1 MRAQNAYNVLAVDD
15 SPSMRAMLQQTL
27 KQAGYECDG
36 AENGQDAIDKAQEKH
51 FDLII
56 MDINMP
62 VMNGIEAITELR
74 KSESYKS
81 APIIVLST
89 ESRDEIKLKGKQAGA
104 TGWIVKPFDPVKLL
118 TALKRVLA

>member
-1 MRAQNAYNVLAVDD
+1 MRTQNDYNVLAVDD
-15 SPSMRAMLQQTL
+15 SPSMRAMLKQTL
-27 KQAGYECDG
+27 VQAGYRCEG
-36 AENGQDAIDKAQEKH
+36 AENGQDAIDKAHAEH

-74 KSESYKS
+74 KSDGYKS
-81 APIIVLST
+81 APILVLST
-89 ESRDEIKLKGKQAGA
+89 ESRDEIKQKGKKAGA

>member
-1 MRAQNAYNVLAVDD
+1 MRTQNDYNVLAVDD
-15 SPSMRAMLQQTL
+15 SPSMRAMLKQTL
-27 KQAGYECDG
+27 VQAGYRCEG
-36 AENGQDAIDKAQEKH
+36 AENGQDALDKAHAEH

-74 KSESYKS
+74 KFDNYKS
-81 APIIVLST
+81 APILVLST
-89 ESRDEIKLKGKQAGA
+89 ESRDEIKQQGKKAGA